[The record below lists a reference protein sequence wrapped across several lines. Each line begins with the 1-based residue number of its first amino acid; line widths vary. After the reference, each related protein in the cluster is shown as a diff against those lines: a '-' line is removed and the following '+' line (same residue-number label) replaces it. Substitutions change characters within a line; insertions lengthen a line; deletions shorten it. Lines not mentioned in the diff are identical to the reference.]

1 MTTKETYIRLRR
13 PLFWSVADDKL
24 PGISNELLVE
34 TILNFGTLDDVR
46 ALIQLLGLQQT
57 AATFFKTTANRPRHN
72 YFPEVANFFR
82 LYFNRH
88 APRDTV

>member
-1 MTTKETYIRLRR
+1 MTEKETYIRHRR

-24 PGISNELLVE
+24 PGISDELLVE
-34 TILNFGTLDDVR
+34 TILNFGTLNDVR
-46 ALIQLLGLQQT
+46 ELIKLLGLQQT
-57 AATFFKTTANRPRHN
+57 AATFYKATTNRSRHN

-88 APRDTV
+88 ALGDIV